1 MYLDGK
7 PSSGKAPVQKVTSNS
22 SLKNF
27 YSASP
32 DMGSRKIVSTRV
44 MELLEKYRTGNFIYL
59 SCAIMKGSEIIDSF
73 WITDVIHFDDQQV
86 DFEKSKFELYESWV
100 EKQVEGRALEFGR
113 KLNTIT
119 FQNLEE
125 LEKYEKNLSHLSYI
139 ITRNLVL
146 KSTCKFHLLFLR
158 SFGIFDFIVSEE
170 LKNELQKQILD
181 KGIEFKPLEL
191 SDNEWYGPNGIR
203 KLYYK

>member
-1 MYLDGK
+1 
-7 PSSGKAPVQKVTSNS
+7 
-22 SLKNF
+22 
-27 YSASP
+27 
-32 DMGSRKIVSTRV
+32 